1 VTEVKTVP
9 PDAGGVP
16 ARQRRGALAALLM
29 APFMAMLDLFIVNI
43 AAPSMQRQLHTTFAA
58 IQLVIGGY
66 IVAFAMGLVTSG
78 RLGDMLGRRRV
89 FTTGVVCFA
98 LTSAACSAAPTT
110 GVLIGMRVLQGF
122 SASLMLPQV
131 LALIQ
136 ISFPRDQHRR
146 LLGYYGATMT
156 CGGVTGQLVG
166 GLLVHV
172 DVGGL
177 GWRTIFL
184 VNIPLCAVALVCS
197 LRALPRR
204 DGSGR
209 VRFDPLGV
217 LLLSAAVACLVGPL
231 VLGAQDGWPAWAW
244 AMIGGSALL
253 FAVFTWWEIRMPD
266 AGNAALLPMRLFR
279 LRGFAVGLP
288 TAVTY
293 YCNNSG
299 VYFVLVFFLQDG
311 LHLLPYQ
318 ASLVF
323 LAMALP
329 AGVASLAAQPLAARF
344 GVGVVRVGAI
354 VVVIGLLLMPLA
366 ATGGSASS
374 AVLRLLPGLILAG
387 TGQGLVLPCL
397 LGLVLERV
405 SPPDA
410 GAAAGGIMTA
420 GQVAVALGV
429 AAVGAFFAS
438 ELGGRHSDAAY
449 GSAFSASAYL
459 LAGLGTVSV
468 ILLTL
473 LIGWKRS
480 RQAPPTA
487 EQGSPP
493 RERSATA
500 GAE

>member
-1 VTEVKTVP
+1 MTEVKTVT
-9 PDAGGVP
+9 PDAGGLPV
-16 ARQRRGALAALLM
+16 RQQRGALAALMM

-66 IVAFAMGLVTSG
+66 VVAFAMGLVTSG

-89 FTTGVVCFA
+89 FATGVVCFA
-98 LTSAACSAAPTT
+98 VASAACSAAPTA

-146 LLGYYGATMT
+146 LLGYYGATLT
-156 CGGVTGQLVG
+156 IGGVCGQLTG
-166 GLLVHV
+166 GLLARV
-172 DVGGL
+172 DLAGL

-184 VNIPLCAVALVCS
+184 VNVPLCAVALACA
-197 LRALPRR
+197 LRSLPRS
-204 DGSGR
+204 DGSGRSGR

-231 VLGAQDGWPAWAW
+231 VLGSQDGWPAWAW

-253 FAVFTWWEIRMPD
+253 FAVFAWWEVRMPD

-288 TAVTY
+288 TAITY

-323 LAMALP
+323 LAMAVP
-329 AGVASLAAQPLAARF
+329 AGLASLAAQPLVARF
-344 GVGVVRVGAI
+344 GIGVVRVGA
-354 VVVIGLLLMPLA
+354 VVVIIGLLLMPLA
-366 ATGGSASS
+366 AAGGSSSS
-374 AVLRLLPGLILAG
+374 AVLRLLPGLVLVGI
-387 TGQGLVLPCL
+387 GQGTVLPCL

-429 AAVGAFFAS
+429 AAVGAFFGAQ
-438 ELGGRHSDAAY
+438 LGGQHAGAAY

-459 LAGLGTVSV
+459 LAGLGAVSV
-468 ILLTL
+468 ILLIL
-473 LIGWKRS
+473 LTGWKR
-480 RQAPPTA
+480 RQDSPAA
-487 EQGSPP
+487 E
-493 RERSATA
+493 
-500 GAE
+500 

>member
-1 VTEVKTVP
+1 MTDVETVP
-9 PDAGGVP
+9 PDTSGLP
-16 ARQRRGALAALLM
+16 ARKRRGALGALLM

-58 IQLVIGGY
+58 IQLVIGSY

-98 LTSAACSAAPTT
+98 LTSAACSAAPTP

-136 ISFPRDQHRR
+136 ISFPRDQHKR
-146 LLGYYGATMT
+146 LLGFYGATLSI
-156 CGGVTGQLVG
+156 GGVCGQLTG
-166 GLLVHV
+166 GLLVRV
-172 DVGGL
+172 DAGGL

-184 VNIPLCAVALVCS
+184 VNLPLCVVALACA

-204 DGSGR
+204 DGSGQ

-217 LLLSAAVACLVGPL
+217 LLLSAAVAFLVGPL

-253 FAVFTWWEIRMPD
+253 FAVFAWWEVRMPD
-266 AGNAALLPMRLFR
+266 SGTAALLPMRLFR

-293 YCNNSG
+293 YCGNSG
-299 VYFVLVFFLQDG
+299 LYFVLVFFLQDG
-311 LHLLPYQ
+311 LHLMPYQ

-323 LAMALP
+323 LALALP
-329 AGVASLAAQPLAARF
+329 GGAASLMAQPLVSRF
-344 GVGVVRVGAI
+344 GTGAI
-354 VVVIGLLLMPLA
+354 RAGAVIVVAGLLLLPLA
-366 ATGGSASS
+366 ATGGSASG
-374 AVLRLLPGLILAG
+374 AVLRLLPGLVVAG
-387 TGQGLVLPCL
+387 VGQGIVLPCL

-429 AAVGAFFAS
+429 AAVGAFFGTVLNGHGHHGS
-438 ELGGRHSDAAY
+438 AAY
-449 GSAFSASAYL
+449 GAAFSASAYL
-459 LAGLGTVSV
+459 LAVLGAVSV
-468 ILLTL
+468 ILLTML
-473 LIGWKRS
+473 TTR
-480 RQAPPTA
+480 RR
-487 EQGSPP
+487 EQGAPHGQ
-493 RERSATA
+493 SASAAA
-500 GAE
+500 GPG

>member
-1 VTEVKTVP
+1 VTEVRTVP

-16 ARQRRGALAALLM
+16 VRQRRGALAALLM

-89 FTTGVVCFA
+89 FATGVVCFA

-110 GVLIGMRVLQGF
+110 SVLIGMRVLQGF

-136 ISFPRDQHRR
+136 ISFPRDQHKR
-146 LLGYYGATMT
+146 LLGYYGATLS
-156 CGGVTGQLVG
+156 CGGVCGQLVG

-172 DVGGL
+172 DPGGL

-184 VNIPLCAVALVCS
+184 VNIPLCAVALACA

-204 DGSGR
+204 DGSGS
-209 VRFDPLGV
+209 VRLDPLGV
-217 LLLSAAVACLVGPL
+217 LLLSAAVAGLVCPL
-231 VLGAQDGWPAWAW
+231 VLGAQDGWPSWAW
-244 AMIGGSALL
+244 ATIAGSVLL
-253 FAVFTWWEIRMPD
+253 FGVFAWWEVRMPD

-279 LRGFAVGLP
+279 LRGFTVGLP

-299 VYFVLVFFLQDG
+299 LYFVLAYFLQDG
-311 LHLLPYQ
+311 LHLAPYQ
-318 ASLVF
+318 ASLAF
-323 LAMALP
+323 LALAVP
-329 AGVASLAAQPLAARF
+329 SGAASLAAQPLVSRF
-344 GVGVVRVGAI
+344 GVSVIRGGA
-354 VVVIGLLLMPLA
+354 VVVVAGLLLLPPA
-366 ATGGSASS
+366 AAGGSTSS
-374 AVLRLLPGLILAG
+374 AVLRLLPGLIVIG
-387 TGQGLVLPCL
+387 IGQGMVLPSL

-429 AAVGAFFAS
+429 AAVGAFFAF
-438 ELGGRHSDAAY
+438 ELGGRHGGAAY

-459 LAGLGTVSV
+459 LAGLGAVSV

-473 LIGWKRS
+473 LTGS
-480 RQAPPTA
+480 RREPCAPSRA
-487 EQGSPP
+487 QGSPP
-493 RERSATA
+493 RERSAAA
-500 GAE
+500 GPE

>member
-1 VTEVKTVP
+1 MTEVKAVP
-9 PDAGGVP
+9 RDAGGVP
-16 ARQRRGALAALLM
+16 VRQRRGALAALLM

-43 AAPSMQRQLHTTFAA
+43 AAPSVQRQLHATFAA

-89 FTTGVVCFA
+89 FATGVVCFA

-110 GVLIGMRVLQGF
+110 GVLIAMRVLQGL

-136 ISFPRDQHRR
+136 ISFPRSQHKR
-146 LLGYYGATMT
+146 LLGYYGATLS
-156 CGGVTGQLVG
+156 CGGVCGQLAG
-166 GLLVHV
+166 GLLVRV
-172 DVGGL
+172 DLVGL

-184 VNIPLCAVALVCS
+184 VNIPLCVVALACA

-204 DGSGR
+204 DSAGS

-217 LLLSAAVACLVGPL
+217 LLLSAAVAGLVCPL
-231 VLGAQDGWPAWAW
+231 VLGSQDGWPSWAW
-244 AMIGGSALL
+244 AMIAGSGLL
-253 FAVFTWWEIRMPD
+253 FGAFAWWEVRMPD
-266 AGNAALLPMRLFR
+266 AGSAALLPMRLFR

-288 TAVTY
+288 TAITY

-323 LAMALP
+323 LAMAVP
-329 AGVASLAAQPLAARF
+329 AGMASLAAQPLVSRF
-344 GVGVVRVGAI
+344 GVGVIRSGAV

-387 TGQGLVLPCL
+387 AGQGIVLPCL

-429 AAVGAFFAS
+429 AAVGAFFGD
-438 ELGGRHSDAAY
+438 ELGGQHGNAAY
-449 GSAFSASAYL
+449 GSAFSASACL
-459 LAGLGTVSV
+459 LAGLGAVSV
-468 ILLTL
+468 ILLIL
-473 LIGWKRS
+473 LTGGQR
-480 RQAPPTA
+480 RPDPPA
-487 EQGSPP
+487 VQGPPP
-493 RERSATA
+493 REPSAA
-500 GAE
+500 ARPG